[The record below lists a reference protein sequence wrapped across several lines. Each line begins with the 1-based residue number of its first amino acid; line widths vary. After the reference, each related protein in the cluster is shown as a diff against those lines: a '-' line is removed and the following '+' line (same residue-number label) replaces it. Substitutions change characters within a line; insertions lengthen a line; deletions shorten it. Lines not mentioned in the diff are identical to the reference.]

1 MDKIDYR
8 FKFLYLI
15 GIISIIISHCGQG
28 GIDLLYNWFPFNS
41 FFLALFAFTSGYFF
55 RESKTEHTMKYIV
68 YKFKK
73 LIVPLYLYNLFY
85 GLLVLFL
92 RQFGFTIGGDFTLY
106 NLFIE
111 PLKTGHQ
118 FAYNLPCWFVI
129 PLFMIEVFYILFYK
143 LLKMLPVKINDYVLF
158 IFELALGLAGVYLA
172 KCGYYA
178 NWGLVL
184 TRFLYFV
191 PFYGL
196 GILYKNKLE
205 KWDKAPDLLYFSC
218 IFAVQ
223 LLIITIYGQPV
234 FYSIVWCDNFN
245 HNIFMPF
252 IIGVVGIAFWFRVGR
267 ILTPALKQSKCLK
280 IITDNSYS
288 IMVNQILG
296 FMIVKGIFALLSI
309 FTPLCS
315 DFNLTEFKTNIWY
328 FYLPRGIFQ
337 WGILYVSAGIIIPVI
352 IQWCINK
359 GKNICTEFYI
369 KRKGAVHK

>member
-1 MDKIDYR
+1 MNKIDYR

-15 GIISIIISHCGQG
+15 GIVSIIISHCGPG

-55 RESKTEHTMKYIV
+55 RESKTEHTMQYIV

-85 GLLVLFL
+85 GFLVAFL

-118 FAYNLPCWFVI
+118 FGYNLPCWFVV
-129 PLFMIEVFYILFYK
+129 PLFLIEVFYIVFYK

-158 IFELALGLAGVYLA
+158 IFELVLGLIGICLA

-196 GILYKNKLE
+196 GILYKSRLE
-205 KWDKAPDLLYFSC
+205 KWDKVPNILYFSF
-218 IFAVQ
+218 IFIVQ
-223 LLIITIYGQPV
+223 LFIITIYGAPV
-234 FYSIVWCDNFN
+234 SYSIVWCDNFT

-252 IIGVVGIAFWFRVGR
+252 IIGIIGIAFWFRIGR
-267 ILTPALKQSKCLK
+267 ILTPALKGSKCLK
-280 IITDNSYS
+280 VITDNSYS
-288 IMVNQILG
+288 IMANQILG
-296 FMIVKGIFALLSI
+296 FMAVKTVFALLAV

-315 DFNLTEFKTNIWY
+315 DFNMAEFKTNIWY

-337 WGILYVSAGIIIPVI
+337 WGILYVVSGIVIPIIIQI
-352 IQWCINK
+352 CINK
-359 GKNICTEFYI
+359 I
-369 KRKGAVHK
+369 KLIILKYCKSLESR

>member
-1 MDKIDYR
+1 MEKIDYR
-8 FKFLYLI
+8 FKFLYFI
-15 GIISIIISHCGQG
+15 GIISIIISHCGSG

-55 RESKTEHTMKYIV
+55 LECKTEHTVKYII

-111 PLKTGHQ
+111 PIKTGHQ
-118 FAYNLPCWFVI
+118 FGYNLPCWFVI
-129 PLFMIEVFYILFYK
+129 PLFMIEVFYIIFYK
-143 LLKMLPVKINDYVLF
+143 LLKMLPVKANEYVLF
-158 IFELALGLAGVYLA
+158 VCELALGLAGIYIA

-205 KWDKAPDLLYFSC
+205 KWDRIPNILYFSF
-218 IFAVQ
+218 IFIVQ

-234 FYSIVWCDNFN
+234 FYSIVWCDNFT

-252 IIGVVGIAFWFRVGR
+252 IIGIIGIAFWFRVGR
-267 ILTPALKQSKCLK
+267 ILTPALKGSKCLRL
-280 IITDNSYS
+280 ITDNSYS
-288 IMVNQILG
+288 IMANQILG
-296 FMIVKGIFALLSI
+296 FMFVKTVFAIISKS
-309 FTPLCS
+309 TSLCGNF
-315 DFNLTEFKTNIWY
+315 DMHEYKTNIWY
-328 FYLPRGIFQ
+328 FYLPKGIFQ
-337 WGILYVSAGIIIPVI
+337 WGILYVLSGIIIPII
-352 IQWCINK
+352 IQICINK
-359 GKNICTEFYI
+359 IKMNII
-369 KRKGAVHK
+369 RHRKVPVAERK